1 MAEGQLPFMRVPHDT
16 MREGLPGAKAGVTH
30 LGKHPVEVIQ
40 EQVRFET
47 LARTRSGPPEPR
59 QLQP

>member
-1 MAEGQLPFMRVPHDT
+1 MRVPHDT
-16 MREGLPGAKAGVTH
+16 MRDGLPGAKAGVTH

-47 LARTRSGPPEPR
+47 LLLTRPSPAHV
-59 QLQP
+59 QP

>member
-1 MAEGQLPFMRVPHDT
+1 MAEGQLTFMRVPHDT
-16 MREGLPGAKAGVTH
+16 MRDGLPGAKAGVTH

-47 LARTRSGPPEPR
+47 LLLTRPSPAHV
-59 QLQP
+59 QP